1 MSHIT
6 IAEQG
11 LKAMEASDWETA
23 VSKLT
28 TGLKHSEN
36 PTWLLNRSKALTRLN
51 RSEEAL
57 ADAELAWHY
66 ALARSKRELVAEAN
80 YRRAVAFHR
89 LGQYANA
96 AFCCSYSMRMNKGVS
111 PLVPNEDPF
120 QDFVD
125 ENGNCT
131 MTQAGAKEEAAKD
144 DYNKRNDSIGGTANM
159 TPSKKIGD
167 WRLASTLKMQ
177 VLARME
183 ASPADDPGRKVTTT
197 QKPER
202 KPFSDLGLGGEGKT
216 APQPS
221 KQKQATPAAT
231 STAAAA
237 AAAAASQPAKPAVP
251 SNAPVRL
258 DDFQN
263 DTTMSV
269 TIFSKGND
277 KSKLQVE
284 FLPFSVRLD
293 PIKYPSGEEKEF
305 SLNLWGEIDVESS
318 KHTVTPSK
326 VELSLKKK
334 TPGKWPQLRGETPAK
349 PADEQLAEAKEKEM

>member
-11 LKAMEASDWETA
+11 LKAMEAQDWETA
-23 VSKLT
+23 ISKLT
-28 TGLKHSEN
+28 TGLKNSEN

-57 ADAELAWHY
+57 ADADLAWHY

-80 YRRAVAFHR
+80 YRRAVAFNR

-96 AFCCSYSMRMNKGVS
+96 AFCCSYSMRINKGVT
-111 PLVPNEDPF
+111 PLVPNEDPLLA
-120 QDFVD
+120 FVD
-125 ENGNCT
+125 ENGCCT
-131 MTQAGAKEEAAKD
+131 MTQAEAKEEAASD
-144 DYNKRNDSIGGTANM
+144 DYNKRKDSIGGTANM
-159 TPSKKIGD
+159 TPNKKIAD

-183 ASPADDPGRKVTTT
+183 AAPEDDPGRKVTTT

-202 KPFSDLGLGGEGKT
+202 KALLDLGLGGEGKV
-216 APQPS
+216 APEPS
-221 KQKQATPAAT
+221 KQKQAAPAAT
-231 STAAAA
+231 KTTA
-237 AAAAASQPAKPAVP
+237 QPAKPVVP

-269 TIFSKGND
+269 TIFSKGVD

-284 FLPFSVRLD
+284 YLPFSVRLD
-293 PIKYPSGEEKEF
+293 PINYPSGEAKEF

-334 TPGKWPQLRGETPAK
+334 TPGKWPQLRGEAPAK
-349 PADEQLAEAKEKEM
+349 SADEKLAEAKEKEV